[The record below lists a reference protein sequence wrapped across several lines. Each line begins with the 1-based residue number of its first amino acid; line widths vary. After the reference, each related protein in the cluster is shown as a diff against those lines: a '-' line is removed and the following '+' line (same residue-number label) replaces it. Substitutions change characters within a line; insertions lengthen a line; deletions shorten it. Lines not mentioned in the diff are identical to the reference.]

1 MRNKDTL
8 ILEQL
13 YDGISKNKNL
23 NKKLVLEVNWD
34 RFSDVQKV
42 CYTPES
48 VADALNAELDRLKIT
63 KDRPSADAKFAR
75 ISKGNIPIDEEGK
88 ANIEQFKKQIL
99 QRPKTIFDKGEKS
112 LHSTDEDKM
121 TINTGIPALR
131 AVIWDEENKNFYVMN
146 TCPGAQDCISNCYAL
161 QGFYIM
167 NDGKNIK
174 LINRLQWL
182 MSDPDTYEKKAFMEA
197 ERYAFEAQ
205 QENKELKIRWNDA
218 GDLFSEVYF
227 NIADSVTK
235 QLKTKG
241 YNINSYIYTKIGK
254 YVQLGTEKGM
264 TMTFSSGATK
274 KERDEVGDISKTK
287 TQITVPKDVFKQ
299 FLVPST
305 RGGRFEK
312 DEKTGIT
319 KFASSQAREGL
330 RNAIVDFYN
339 THPNS
344 KYADLRGKLSVDRM
358 KFTDELPKA
367 EGEPLEFDTI
377 TMPSGDTDSP
387 AQRKDVRFTFLLI
400 H

>member
-1 MRNKDTL
+1 MRSKDQIL
-8 ILEQL
+8 LEQL
-13 YDGISKNKNL
+13 YDGISKNNNL

-34 RFSDVQKV
+34 RFSDVKKV

-63 KDRPSADAKFAR
+63 KDRPSADANFAR
-75 ISKGNIPIDEEGK
+75 VSRGNIPTNEEGR
-88 ANIEQFKKQIL
+88 ANIEQFKKQIT

-146 TCPGAQDCISNCYAL
+146 TCPGAQDCIANCYAL

-182 MSDPDTYEKKAFMEA
+182 MSDPDTYEKQAFMEA

-205 QENKELKIRWNDA
+205 QDNKELKIRWNDA

-227 NIADSVTK
+227 NIADNVTK
-235 QLKTKG
+235 QLKAKG
-241 YNINSYIYTKIGK
+241 YNVNSYIYTKIGK
-254 YVQLGTEKGM
+254 YVKLGKEKGM

-274 KERDEVGDISKTK
+274 KERDEVGDMSKTK

-299 FLVPST
+299 FLVPT
-305 RGGRFEK
+305 RTGRFEK

-319 KFASSQAREGL
+319 KFASPEAREGL
-330 RNAIVDFYN
+330 RKAIVDFYN

-358 KFTDELPKA
+358 KFTDELPKT

-387 AQRKDVRFTFLLI
+387 AQRRDVRFTFLLI